1 MIPPTDPSFRWHRTR
16 IPFRAS
22 SSTWSS
28 MSQQRASRHAT
39 RGARCVSRATCV
51 FATSLIRR
59 AQLRIKEYPYSAVV
73 NYTAHATK
81 FVIEYKT
88 GSGLIDFQTL
98 FTVEAADIEAVINEF
113 VQQAVLKKMEGM
125 ELPRTIDDIVR
136 KVVMELNKKQEKID
150 KKEIAETIE
159 SLIPMERASI
169 SRQELHN
176 MIIEAINRALE
187 KP

>member
-1 MIPPTDPSFRWHRTR
+1 
-16 IPFRAS
+16 
-22 SSTWSS
+22 